1 MGRGRRP
8 PRGIRGGSQGVGREG
23 VWKRQAK
30 PEGEQVLALD
40 AATGVA
46 IISQLFKNPKNISP
60 ERRSDWAD

>member
-1 MGRGRRP
+1 
-8 PRGIRGGSQGVGREG
+8 VGREG